1 MLLSLIDRNIV
12 NTSEPFKNGK
22 ALMRELKELWRYR
35 IGDYRILCRINK
47 EDIIIEIV
55 KIAHQKSV
63 YIFRK

>member
-1 MLLSLIDRNIV
+1 
-12 NTSEPFKNGK
+12 
-22 ALMRELKELWRYR
+22 MRELKELWRYR